1 MGESKC
7 QKIEGEPFKSEQK
20 DQCLY
25 IKRLIDKG
33 EKRYSVTL
41 FPWRVGRKGRKE
53 YHRKKTS
60 EAAETS
66 KTWLVV
72 QETNYRLWNDA

>member
-41 FPWRVGRKGRKE
+41 FPWHVGRKE